1 MFYGVV
7 YEITNSKTFEF
18 FHELPSREKE
28 QQRCSNNKAL
38 VSNNG
43 KTIYQEIKYIVLGE
57 YEISGEEPS
66 KLGKHKQTNMSKDV
80 SALAKTLQA

>member
-1 MFYGVV
+1 MNF
-7 YEITNSKTFEF
+7 
-18 FHELPSREKE
+18 LQEK
-28 QQRCSNNKAL
+28 RNNKAL

-43 KTIYQEIKYIVLGE
+43 KRIYQEIKYVVLGE

-66 KLGKHKQTNMSKDV
+66 KLGIHKQTNMSKDV